1 MTETNTKTKEIKLTK
16 TREARCS
23 NQQKPLNLPDLPD
36 LFWTVAPSFGKLTPK
51 KCFAPSRFSLKQR
64 TNNFVKNYQMLY

>member
-1 MTETNTKTKEIKLTK
+1 MTKTNTKDKITMTK

-51 KCFAPSRFSLKQR
+51 NVAPSRFSLKQR
-64 TNNFVKNYQMLY
+64 ANNIVKQTIKCF

>member
-1 MTETNTKTKEIKLTK
+1 MTETNAKDKITLTK

-23 NQQKPLNLPDLPD
+23 NQQKPLNVPDLPD

-51 KCFAPSRFSLKQR
+51 KCFTPSRSSLKEQ
-64 TNNFVKNYQMLY
+64 TTLLKKTIKCF

>member
-1 MTETNTKTKEIKLTK
+1 MTETNTKDKITMTK

-23 NQQKPLNLPDLPD
+23 NQEKPLNLPDLPD

-51 KCFAPSRFSLKQR
+51 KCCSQLLLAQTK
-64 TNNFVKNYQMLY
+64 NNFVKNY